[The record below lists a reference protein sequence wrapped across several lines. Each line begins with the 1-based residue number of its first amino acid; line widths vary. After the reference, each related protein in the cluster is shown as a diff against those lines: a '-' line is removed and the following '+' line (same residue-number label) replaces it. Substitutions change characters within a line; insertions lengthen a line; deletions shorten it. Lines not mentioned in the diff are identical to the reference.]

1 MKKLLLV
8 LFFTAMGMFEGH
20 SQALV
25 QTYVDRCTGQV
36 SVFSVPM
43 NGSTVVA
50 FYNRSRVF
58 TSQDFQNGTLQA
70 WLEETY
76 LWWISL
82 SPCSSTTTG
91 AQATQQTTQQT
102 TQQATQAATNA
113 ASTAAANTTTNVPST
128 PVSPPPT
135 TQTPQP
141 TTTAPDTSST
151 NTAAQN
157 TTATGGNTT
166 SQGNNTSTSAGSTNS
181 QGSNEPN
188 TSSNN
193 SSSGTENTST
203 EATTEAS
210 STETSNT
217 ESGSSGSEGSTTEE
231 STTESTQESS
241 SESTSEESSTEE
253 VSTEESSTEETTTEE
268 STEETSTEESTEESS
283 SEESTE
289 ESTEESS
296 EETTEETTEEE
307 STEEST
313 EEESTEEETET
324 EEADEESSEEESD
337 ESSEEE
343 SEEEDTEEESESDE
357 EEETEE
363 EESEEESSNEDEEE
377 DDKKKKKKR
386 NLAPP
391 IVTANVLSQEMPTG
405 GFSQAAM
412 FGVSQSSLMGTE
424 TYGLNVMVYDNL
436 KQFMLNANY
445 SKVHINKEGRVSRV
459 YSASLGAMKMF
470 TTYMGMMNHSW
481 TFLGQKGS
489 VAGIAVGSSV
499 TMLDIDSIKGQL
511 YLDTILLGFSLTSF
525 YTKPLQYSPKLT
537 ISPMV
542 AVSSPFVQYEM
553 FTKESIWNKDLM
565 VIAGASFSYKLTQRF
580 GINVGANIIE
590 STAPNFP
597 TMKTF
602 TIGGR
607 LSF

>member
-25 QTYVDRCTGQV
+25 QTYIDRCTGQV
-36 SVFSVPM
+36 SVFTVPM
-43 NGSTVVA
+43 NGQTVVA
-50 FYNRSRVF
+50 FYNRSRTF
-58 TSQDFQNGTLQA
+58 TSQDFQDGTLQA

-128 PVSPPPT
+128 PVSPPPA
-135 TQTPQP
+135 TQTSQP

-157 TTATGGNTT
+157 TSVSGGSTT
-166 SQGNNTSTSAGSTNS
+166 SQGNNTSTSAGSTSS
-181 QGSNEPN
+181 QGSNQSN

-217 ESGSSGSEGSTTEE
+217 ESGSSGNEGSTTEE
-231 STTESTQESS
+231 TTTESTQESS
-241 SESTSEESSTEE
+241 SESTTEESSTEE
-253 VSTEESSTEETTTEE
+253 VSTEESSTEESTTEE

-289 ESTEESS
+289 ESSEESS
-296 EETTEETTEEE
+296 
-307 STEEST
+307 EEST
-313 EEESTEEETET
+313 EEESTDEQSEEEST
-324 EEADEESSEEESD
+324 EEESSEESEESESEESEEESD

-357 EEETEE
+357 EEDSEE

-377 DDKKKKKKR
+377 DDEKKKKKR

-391 IVTANVLSQEMPTG
+391 IVTANAMAQQMPTG
-405 GFSQAAM
+405 EYQQAVTL
-412 FGVSQSSLMGTE
+412 GISQSSLMGTE
-424 TYGLNVMVYDNL
+424 TYGLNLMVYDNL
-436 KQFMLNANY
+436 QQFMLNANY
-445 SKVHINKEGRVSRV
+445 SKVNINKEGRVNRV

-481 TFLGQKGS
+481 TFLGEKGS
-489 VAGIAVGSSV
+489 VAGVAFGTSV
-499 TMLDIDSIKGQL
+499 TLLDINSLNGQL
-511 YLDTILLGFSLTSF
+511 YLDTSLLGLSLTGF
-525 YTKPLQYSPKLT
+525 YTKPIQYSPKLT

-542 AVSSPFVQYEM
+542 AVSSPFLQYEM
-553 FTKESIWNKDLM
+553 YQRETFWNKDVM
-565 VIAGASFSYKLTQRF
+565 VIAGTSFTYKLTQRF
-580 GINVGANIIE
+580 GLNFGANIIE
-590 STAPNFP
+590 STAENFP